1 MIVRFLRTFACVLA
15 IALCS
20 QAANAAD
27 RTILVATWRGCE
39 EACQGFQDYFTD
51 TDHEVEFILEDAG
64 QDVGKLPGILE
75 TARAK
80 NVDLIV
86 TWGTSVTR
94 GIAGKLTDIGKPEF
108 NESIPQ
114 VFMIVAD
121 PVGAGIVNS
130 LDASGRDNITGTYNR
145 VPEKVVLATIRRYL
159 PSFSH
164 LGMLYTSSEANSVL
178 KRDEIAGLAE
188 AQNFALTAIDLD
200 PLGGISAIDEGM
212 AQLKQAGAEFLY
224 IGSSSEL
231 RANAADVAAAAMAEK
246 LPVMSPYEEMVH
258 NGNALISIAARYY
271 DVGRLA
277 GKQAERI
284 LYEGTSPGDLPVA
297 QLTDFAV
304 TVNMT
309 FAKKISAFPP
319 VDILQIAET
328 VN

>member
-1 MIVRFLRTFACVLA
+1 MNIRLMCACVCAAA
-15 IALCS
+15 IASLS
-20 QAANAAD
+20 QAATAAD
-27 RTILVATWRGCE
+27 RTVLIATWRGCE
-39 EACQGFQDYFTD
+39 EACQGFQDYFAD
-51 TDHEVEFILEDAG
+51 TGHDVAFILDDAD
-64 QDVGKLPGILE
+64 QDTGNLPGILAD
-75 TARAK
+75 ARAK

-94 GIAGKLTDIGKPEF
+94 GIAGKLPDAGKPEF
-108 NESIPQ
+108 NDSIPL

-121 PVGAGIVNS
+121 PVGAGIVES
-130 LDASGRDNITGTYNR
+130 LDATGRDNVTGTYNR
-145 VPEKVVLATIRRYL
+145 VPEKVVIATIRRYL

-188 AQNFALTAIDLD
+188 AQNFELTSVDLD
-200 PLGGISAIDEGM
+200 PIGGIAAIAEGM
-212 AQLKQAGAEFLY
+212 AQLKSAGADFLY

-231 RANAADVAAAAMAEK
+231 RANAADVAAAALAEK
-246 LPVMSPYEEMVH
+246 LPVMSPYEEMVR
-258 NGNALISIAARYY
+258 NGSALISIAARYY
-271 DVGRLA
+271 DVGKLA

-284 LYEGTSPGDLPVA
+284 LYDGTLPGDLPVA
-297 QLTDFAV
+297 RLMDFAV

-309 FAKKISAFPP
+309 FAKKVSALPP